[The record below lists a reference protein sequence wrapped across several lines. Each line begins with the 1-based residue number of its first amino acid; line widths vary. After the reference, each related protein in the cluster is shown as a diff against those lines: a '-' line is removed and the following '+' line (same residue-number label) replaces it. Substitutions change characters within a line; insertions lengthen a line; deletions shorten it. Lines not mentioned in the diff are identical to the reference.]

1 MLFQHGGYRS
11 LWPVIVFLPW
21 YLIGLAYL
29 LRAVFGHRKDDR
41 PPHGRA
47 G

>member
-21 YLIGLAYL
+21 YLIGIAYL
-29 LRAVFGHRKDDR
+29 VRAVFHQRKDDG
-41 PPHGRA
+41 PPHGRT